1 MVNQILIAMNTQR
14 SLSFP
19 AFALI
24 AIAAALSACRKEES
38 TGPGVTGTLTE
49 DDKAMLLFMLE
60 EEKLA
65 RDTYI
70 ALDASW
76 SLQQFANIK
85 NSEQT
90 HMNRIADL
98 LNMYGVAYT
107 VLPTGQFAN
116 ASLQALYDQFMI
128 DGAQSELN
136 ALRIGATIEDLDIV
150 DLQERMDAT
159 ANASIDAVFSN
170 LQCGSRNHLRS
181 FVGAITNAGD
191 SYAPQHLSQED
202 YEAILSDDHENCG

>member
-1 MVNQILIAMNTQR
+1 MHAMNT
-14 SLSFP
+14 SKNLKLGTLGIIILS
-19 AFALI
+19 
-24 AIAAALSACRKEES
+24 AALGACKKEENDS
-38 TGPGVTGTLTE
+38 PAASVPLTAGE
-49 DDKAMLLFMLE
+49 KSHLLFMLE

-70 ALDASW
+70 AMEAAW
-76 SLQQFANIK
+76 STTQFANIK

-98 LNMYGVAYT
+98 LQANNVPYLI
-107 VLPTGQFAN
+107 LPEGQFAN
-116 ASLQALYDQFMI
+116 QALQDLYDQFMI

-159 ANASIDAVFSN
+159 ANASIDAVYSN

-181 FVGAITNAGD
+181 YVGAITAAGG
-191 SYAPQHLSQED
+191 SYAPQFLSQAEYD
-202 YEAILSDDHENCG
+202 AILNGDHENCGQ

>member
-1 MVNQILIAMNTQR
+1 MNT
-14 SLSFP
+14 SKNLKLGTLGIIILS
-19 AFALI
+19 
-24 AIAAALSACRKEES
+24 AALGACRKEES
-38 TGPGVTGTLTE
+38 DSPAASVPLTA
-49 DDKAMLLFMLE
+49 DQKSDLLFMLE

-70 ALDASW
+70 AMEAAW
-76 SLQQFANIK
+76 STTQFANIK

-98 LNMYGVAYT
+98 LQANKVPYLI
-107 VLPTGQFAN
+107 LPEGQFAN
-116 ASLQALYDQFMI
+116 QALQDLYDQFMV
-128 DGAQSELN
+128 DGAQSEAN

-159 ANASIDAVFSN
+159 ANASVDAVYSN

-181 FVGAITNAGD
+181 YVGAITAAGG
-191 SYAPQHLSQED
+191 SYAPQFLSQAEYD
-202 YEAILSDDHENCG
+202 AILSGDHENCGQ